1 MARWLVIAPSLAL
14 SEGGLSGGEGG
25 EAGELADGSRRRSP
39 LRYTAGVRASFLSL
53 LLLSSPFHRAS
64 PRATTSSEPRLR
76 TCDNETMAGLTE
88 CEYIYIYIYIEA
100 NNEHYSCIE
109 MSVNNRHPPPPSNS
123 KSGSVERGGRGRKGG
138 GGRNASG
145 MVKKSIRR

>member
-64 PRATTSSEPRLR
+64 PRTTTSSEPRLR

-88 CEYIYIYIYIEA
+88 CEYIYIYIEA

>member
-1 MARWLVIAPSLAL
+1 MACYRTFPR
-14 SEGGLSGGEGG
+14 SERGRIK
-25 EAGELADGSRRRSP
+25 RRRGGRGRRACRWVETAKPVTIHCRRTCLLPLPPPPLLAFSP
-39 LRYTAGVRASFLSL
+39 SFSASDDVL
-53 LLLSSPFHRAS
+53 
-64 PRATTSSEPRLR
+64 EPRLR

-88 CEYIYIYIYIEA
+88 CEYIYIYIEA